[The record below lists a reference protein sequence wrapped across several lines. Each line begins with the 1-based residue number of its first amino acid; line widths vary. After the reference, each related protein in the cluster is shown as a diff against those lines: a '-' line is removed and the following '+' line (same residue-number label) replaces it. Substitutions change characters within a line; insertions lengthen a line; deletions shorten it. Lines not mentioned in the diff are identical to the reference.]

1 MMLKLGVE
9 STPPHLQSS
18 RAAPYCNMPL
28 LRGTS
33 NCKWWRTGNQQTW
46 KKNALAPLHH
56 LYESPDCSFL
66 PDCFTGT
73 ATLVRQTQMLRHF
86 TNRHFA
92 NPAYD
97 SLRTCP
103 AFGGWVLP
111 PASTN
116 ANQPPRT
123 SHASNHNQCV
133 RVWWK
138 TMENWALTQA
148 KCAKCMANSYTKQI
162 CWLWGGLPILVLP
175 QTTP

>member
-1 MMLKLGVE
+1 MVWNQPRHTCNPAELPRTATCHSCEAHQTASGGALGI
-9 STPPHLQSS
+9 
-18 RAAPYCNMPL
+18 NK
-28 LRGTS
+28 RGRKTY
-33 NCKWWRTGNQQTW
+33 W
-46 KKNALAPLHH
+46 HH

-73 ATLVRQTQMLRHF
+73 ATLVRQTQMLRNF

-123 SHASNHNQCV
+123 WHASNHNQCV

-148 KCAKCMANSYTKQI
+148 KCAKCMANSCTKQI
-162 CWLWGGLPILVLP
+162 CWLWGGLPIQVLP
-175 QTTP
+175 QTAP